1 MLLYNVW
8 YFCFCCFFNC
18 WYGLAFFFSSRR
30 RHTRCALVTG
40 VQTCALPILRG
51 ISAHSNGF
59 HPCRALHLLQLLL
72 GAVDA
77 PGSFRYQPPYPKP
90 IPLPNRPGKA
100 RRADGTLDAGPL
112 GYVHGPEDLLVD
124 EQGRPRRIDHAFSW
138 AYPLSAHG
146 MMHTLIRNA

>member
-1 MLLYNVW
+1 MCFSLLY
-8 YFCFCCFFNC
+8 
-18 WYGLAFFFSSRR
+18 LFFFFKQKTAYEMRISDWSSDV
-30 RHTRCALVTG
+30 CSSDL
-40 VQTCALPILRG
+40 
-51 ISAHSNGF
+51 GF
-59 HPCRALHLLQLLL
+59 HTCRALHLLQLLL

-124 EQGRPRRIDHAFSW
+124 EPGRPDRQSTRLNSSYSCASHIPS
-138 AYPLSAHG
+138 SACKK
-146 MMHTLIRNA
+146 TNKEQKITTQLTSPT